1 MSPLVFGLILF
12 LILSAF
18 FSISEF
24 VAITANRVKLEH
36 AQKEGD
42 KQAQEILLVLKD
54 MDRMIACILIGNN
67 IANVGLSALTTL
79 WISRMVSSHDF
90 WSNQVPLL
98 TALVATPALLMLGE
112 IIPKNLG
119 SRYADLLIRWLYRP
133 LRFFLFIFS
142 PALFLMTHLIQLI
155 NKVAGGGSE
164 NTSSMVS
171 KEEFVHWIRQ
181 SVVGGTMKEDTE
193 KMIHTTFEFRET
205 TAREI
210 MMPLLDVRLVAL
222 GTTVAEFLNF
232 ARKHKYTRY
241 PVYEDRVDRMVG
253 YVSIYDALRE
263 KNQLGT
269 IQNLV
274 HPIPFVPN
282 SVPID
287 KLLFQMQSNR
297 QKIVSVVDEYGG
309 CDGIVTIEDIIEE
322 VVGEIAED
330 HEEFEPL
337 IQDDGDRRFRVDAS
351 IDIED
356 LNDEL
361 DLNLRKDGFDTLAGY
376 LLKVFGRIPEV
387 GEKVVSEDLEF
398 EILQKEHLAIVEV
411 RLKMLTVD

>member
-1 MSPLVFGLILF
+1 LI
-12 LILSAF
+12 
-18 FSISEF
+18 
-24 VAITANRVKLEH
+24 
-36 AQKEGD
+36 
-42 KQAQEILLVLKD
+42 
-54 MDRMIACILIGNN
+54 
-67 IANVGLSALTTL
+67 
-79 WISRMVSSHDF
+79 SS
-90 WSNQVPLL
+90 
-98 TALVATPALLMLGE
+98 
-112 IIPKNLG
+112 
-119 SRYADLLIRWLYRP
+119 
-133 LRFFLFIFS
+133 
-142 PALFLMTHLIQLI
+142 LIQFI
-155 NKVAGGGSE
+155 NRVAGGNAE
-164 NTSSMVS
+164 NAASMVS
-171 KEEFVHWIRQ
+171 REEFVHWIRQ

-210 MMPLLDVRLVAL
+210 MMPLLDVRLVSL
-222 GTTVAEFLNF
+222 GTTVAEFLSF

-253 YVSIYDALRE
+253 FVSIYDALRE
-263 KNQLGT
+263 KNQAGT

-282 SVPID
+282 SIPID

-297 QKIVSVVDEYGG
+297 QKLVSVVDEYGG

-337 IQDDGDRRFRVDAS
+337 IQDCGEFCYRVDAS

-361 DLNLRKDGFDTLAGY
+361 DLDLRKDGFDTLAGY
-376 LLKVFGRIPEV
+376 LLKAFGRIPEV
-387 GEKVVSEDLEF
+387 GEKIVADNLEL
-398 EILQKEHLAIVEV
+398 EVLAKEHLAILEI
-411 RLKMLTVD
+411 RLKIQKVD